1 VQVTFWGTR
10 GSIPKPG
17 PTTLRYGGNTSCV
30 AVRSD
35 AGTLVVVDCGTGAHD
50 LGQHLMADAAGS
62 TVDGHILIS
71 HTHWDHIQGLP
82 FFAPLFQPGN
92 TWHIFGP
99 RGLESSIR
107 ETLSGQMQYSYFPIT
122 PDQMNAAVDYHDLVE
137 GTFDIGDI
145 EVHTH
150 YLNHPAL
157 TLGYRLEADGASVVY
172 SSDHEPH
179 DRELA
184 DGGDMSVSRT
194 DSRHVEFLRDADLVI
209 HDTQYLG
216 AEYAGRVG
224 WGHSTVEYVVDAACQ
239 AGVRTLAIYHH
250 DPGRT
255 DDDVDAI
262 VELARDRAAASG
274 VDIRIIGA
282 AEGLTVDVA
291 AGIDGAA
298 IRARPDR
305 RSARR
310 DPAIESERHSI
321 VMLVPTPEIAALL
334 RDAARAEGVDLRDAV
349 DVDDAVGI
357 LSRQGPAVVL
367 VEDTPQGTAA
377 ELARAMTS
385 LGRERAAATTVVA
398 VGATRPVGV
407 DDLAEWLVWPST
419 LGYVRT
425 KLRAWLLRHACRW
438 QNAPLPAD
446 EERRLQSLRDLQ
458 VLDTEPEPRFDRITR
473 LASTTLDVPV
483 ALVSLVDADRQ
494 WFKSR
499 IGLNVAESPR
509 DTALCAHAILG
520 EGVMQVPDTLADERF
535 ADNPLV
541 AHDPRVRFYAGAPLT
556 LSNGTKAGTLCVIDY
571 RPRLLDEAQV
581 AELSR
586 FARLVTDELERD

>member
-1 VQVTFWGTR
+1 MQVTFWGTR

-50 LGQHLMADAAGS
+50 LGQHLMAEAGGS
-62 TVDGHILIS
+62 AVDGHILIS

-137 GTFDIGDI
+137 GTFEIGDI

-194 DSRHVEFLRDADLVI
+194 DARHVEFLRDADLVI

-216 AEYAGRVG
+216 AEYASRVG

-262 VELARDRAAASG
+262 VELARDRAAANG
-274 VDIRIIGA
+274 FDVQIIGA

-291 AGIDGAA
+291 AGVGGAA
-298 IRARPDR
+298 VRARPDR
-305 RSARR
+305 RSASAIRR
-310 DPAIESERHSI
+310 SSPS
-321 VMLVPTPEIAALL
+321 
-334 RDAARAEGVDLRDAV
+334 
-349 DVDDAVGI
+349 
-357 LSRQGPAVVL
+357 
-367 VEDTPQGTAA
+367 GT
-377 ELARAMTS
+377 
-385 LGRERAAATTVVA
+385 
-398 VGATRPVGV
+398 
-407 DDLAEWLVWPST
+407 
-419 LGYVRT
+419 
-425 KLRAWLLRHACRW
+425 RW
-438 QNAPLPAD
+438 
-446 EERRLQSLRDLQ
+446 
-458 VLDTEPEPRFDRITR
+458 
-473 LASTTLDVPV
+473 
-483 ALVSLVDADRQ
+483 
-494 WFKSR
+494 
-499 IGLNVAESPR
+499 
-509 DTALCAHAILG
+509 
-520 EGVMQVPDTLADERF
+520 
-535 ADNPLV
+535 
-541 AHDPRVRFYAGAPLT
+541 
-556 LSNGTKAGTLCVIDY
+556 
-571 RPRLLDEAQV
+571 
-581 AELSR
+581 
-586 FARLVTDELERD
+586 